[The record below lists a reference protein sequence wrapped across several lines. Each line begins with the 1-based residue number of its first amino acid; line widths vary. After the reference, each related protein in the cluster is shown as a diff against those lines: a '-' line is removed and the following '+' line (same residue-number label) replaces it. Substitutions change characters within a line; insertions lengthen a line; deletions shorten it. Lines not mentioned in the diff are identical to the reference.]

1 MRGDENI
8 KRYTA
13 EELRALREKEG
24 NRTDWAKVD
33 ATTQED
39 LKHRIAED
47 PDEQDLE
54 PDWTRAELVM
64 PAPRQSV
71 HLRLEPDVIA
81 FFKAQG
87 KGHISRMQAVL
98 RAYADAHRSGRC

>member
-13 EELRALREKEG
+13 EELRALREKEAS
-24 NRTDWAKVD
+24 RTDWAKVD

-47 PDEQDLE
+47 PDERDLE

-64 PAPRQSV
+64 PAPR
-71 HLRLEPDVIA
+71 
-81 FFKAQG
+81 
-87 KGHISRMQAVL
+87 
-98 RAYADAHRSGRC
+98 